1 MKYWIVMPVAL
12 LDDPLFSLDTPRY
25 LGLGTLGFIVAH
37 EIMHGFDN
45 AGVEFDDEGHRSGLL
60 STESQTFFE
69 QKMKCLSNQFSD
81 TFQTEFLH
89 NGSGIILKVD
99 GELTLNENVAD
110 LGAVKAIVATQKRLA
125 REHGQ
130 DLSLPG
136 LSYTQEQLML
146 INAAQAYCA
155 IINPQAYALIIGMD
169 EHTPPHDRYYSLHAF
184 ILINLFYRFIDCVI

>member
-1 MKYWIVMPVAL
+1 M
-12 LDDPLFSLDTPRY
+12 
-25 LGLGTLGFIVAH
+25 
-37 EIMHGFDN
+37 N
-45 AGVEFDDEGHRSGLL
+45 
-60 STESQTFFE
+60 
-69 QKMKCLSNQFSD
+69 CLSNQFSD

-89 NGSGIILKVD
+89 NGSGVILKVD

-125 REHGQ
+125 KEHGQ
-130 DLSLPG
+130 DLNLPG

-169 EHTPPHDRYYSLHAF
+169 EHTPPHDR
-184 ILINLFYRFIDCVI
+184 

>member
-1 MKYWIVMPVAL
+1 MAL
-12 LDDPLFSLDTPRY
+12 LHDPLFSLDTPRY

-45 AGVEFDDEGHRSGLL
+45 AGVEFDDQGHRSGLL
-60 STESQTFFE
+60 SNQSQSTFQ
-69 QKMKCLSNQFSD
+69 QKMNCLSNQFSD

-89 NGSGIILKVD
+89 NG
-99 GELTLNENVAD
+99 NVAD

-125 REHGQ
+125 KEHGQ
-130 DLSLPG
+130 DLNLPG

-169 EHTPPHDRYYSLHAF
+169 EHTPPHDR
-184 ILINLFYRFIDCVI
+184 